1 MAKSLEVPRNRIIG
15 FYHLGNIFCAKRW
28 LNRHIYIKTRWPTC
42 MNLSTDYQIVRK
54 FSIRLK
60 RIIGLSLINAIFSEV
75 FFVQNVINSI
85 FKWPTCFFYQIS
97 SEFRGNFSDFNIK
110 VEFRETY
117 FFLRRFFRVPWLFLG
132 FFITLNS
139 MASKFWTDFVGI
151 WVISISRLYS
161 EKLHCYVKVSICRIS
176 NITLLFRFT
185 SFHILDFI
193 FDLVDPELI

>member
-1 MAKSLEVPRNRIIG
+1 MTSSMAKSLEVPRNRIIG

-60 RIIGLSLINAIFSEV
+60 RIIGFSLINEIFLEV
-75 FFVQNVINSI
+75 FFAQNVINSI
-85 FKWPTCFFYQIS
+85 LEWPTCFFYQIS

-117 FFLRRFFRVPWLFLG
+117 FFLRRFFRVPWLILG
-132 FFITLNS
+132 FLLRLIQWHQNFGQISWESGWFRYLGCIPRNYIA
-139 MASKFWTDFVGI
+139 MSKCQFV
-151 WVISISRLYS
+151 
-161 EKLHCYVKVSICRIS
+161 EFRI
-176 NITLLFRFT
+176 
-185 SFHILDFI
+185 
-193 FDLVDPELI
+193 